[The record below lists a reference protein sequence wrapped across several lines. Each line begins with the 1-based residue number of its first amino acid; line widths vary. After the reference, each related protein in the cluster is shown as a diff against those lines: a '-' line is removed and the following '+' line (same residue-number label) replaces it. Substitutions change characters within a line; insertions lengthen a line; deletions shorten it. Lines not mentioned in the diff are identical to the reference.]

1 MTWIAARLDGKPID
15 IDKIDSLEEW
25 QKPDLEVK
33 VNKNGAWMRPFR
45 FGADF
50 SGIAALEDLLLE
62 DLTDFPKQGDNEAV
76 SLRNSG
82 YAVFDPEYAADI
94 RENWPE
100 IWDAGGNDV
109 EGTEHSGDDQYRR
122 LKPVVARNGKPETD
136 TELEAV
142 KRREAW
148 AARHFANNRLAGVV
162 ALMKWFVVGKIGEK
176 GMKDVMEAQK
186 YRLKKRL
193 EDRSPAILLQAPRN
207 VRQHL
212 HDGLGFVDDTVDA
225 MAAATPEVMDDVTG
239 QILKVLADS
248 KDYSDA
254 KQRLLAA
261 FPTFDRSQ
269 LRNMLTGGIL
279 IAQAMG
285 MESVQRE
292 TAGEKV
298 LRMSAG
304 LPHLPRILPL

>member
-50 SGIAALEDLLLE
+50 SGIA
-62 DLTDFPKQGDNEAV
+62 T
-76 SLRNSG
+76 
-82 YAVFDPEYAADI
+82 
-94 RENWPE
+94 
-100 IWDAGGNDV
+100 
-109 EGTEHSGDDQYRR
+109 
-122 LKPVVARNGKPETD
+122 
-136 TELEAV
+136 
-142 KRREAW
+142 
-148 AARHFANNRLAGVV
+148 
-162 ALMKWFVVGKIGEK
+162 
-176 GMKDVMEAQK
+176 
-186 YRLKKRL
+186 L